1 LGIAIR
7 RKESARLTWN
17 TKPHHLIDTKGT
29 EIQISEIVFSNPTAH
44 QPSTTQTFFKSNSNI
59 NFQRNR
65 INRIICGNNLLAMQA
80 LIASGYEGKISLI
93 YADPPFWTNENYY
106 AKFEVGD
113 TESSKVLS
121 IIQRL
126 AYSDNW
132 KEGIDSFLDMLYPR
146 LQLMKRLLT
155 NDGSIFLHLDYH
167 ISHYT
172 KLIMDEIFGIGN
184 FRNEIIVKRGRK
196 KGLIYQFDKIDR
208 MHTSNDTILWYTKCP
223 ASKFKQPLSETEK
236 VEAKWMGFWSNIER
250 PTMRY
255 EIFGITPSRGQ
266 WKWKRERALR
276 AIENYRK
283 FEDEFNIHISS
294 HKSQV
299 TKDELEIMKN
309 KSLLEYWRSNCQTL
323 EFIRKREGVKYP
335 EYWVEP
341 REHKIVDNLWID
353 IQGYN
358 YSSNYP
364 TEKHAELLERIIT
377 NFSDQGDL
385 IADFFAG
392 SGTTLAVAEKK
403 GRQWIGCDYSKVAI
417 QIIRNRLVQNRSK
430 PFLIEN
436 IGNYQRQS
444 IYLTGSRIY
453 DVQSIIL
460 KLYGAVP
467 RKDFPDIGIRMDRLF
482 DELVY
487 ISHPDIPVT
496 AKKVEE
502 LETLAE
508 HLDGRGYQRLIILGW
523 SYEYNYDHRLEVRKR
538 TSDREWHSE
547 IINKAIP
554 PEIYEYLNKTEGIDY
569 LYSLNG
575 KIRFYDKP
583 YLRLLEPEIQ
593 QIDGKYIVT
602 AGIDKY
608 IVFDFPLKSQQQ
620 KRVQEILVD
629 KPLSLIDYWAI
640 DWNYDGTIFKSSWQA
655 MRRVGRRVQSVP
667 KYTSM
672 EFEAAIL
679 RTIAI
684 KVVDIFGNETTGTVN
699 MDLTKISTNTNT
711 TTTSIDIHSIKHV

>member
-17 TKPHHLIDTKGT
+17 TKPHHLINIRRT
-29 EIQISEIVFSNPTAH
+29 EIQTSEIVFSNPTVH
-44 QPSTTQTFFKSNSNI
+44 QPSTTRTFFNSNSNI
-59 NFQRNR
+59 KFQRDR
-65 INRIICGNNLLAMQA
+65 INRIICGNNLLTMQA

-113 TESSKVLS
+113 TESSRVLS

-126 AYSDNW
+126 AYSDSW

-223 ASKFKQPLSETEK
+223 SSKFKQPLSETEK
-236 VEAKWMGFWSNIER
+236 VQAKWMGFWSNVER

-255 EIFGITPSRGQ
+255 EIFGVTPNRGQ

-283 FEDEFNIHISS
+283 FEDEFDIHISS
-294 HKSQV
+294 HKSQI
-299 TKDELEIMKN
+299 TKDELENIKN
-309 KSLLEYWRSNCQTL
+309 KSLLEYWRSNGQTL

-341 REHKIVDNLWID
+341 REHKIVDNLWTD

-392 SGTTLAVAEKK
+392 SGTTLVVAEKK
-403 GRQWIGCDYSKVAI
+403 GRQWIGCDFSKVAI
-417 QIIRNRLVQNRSK
+417 QIIRNRLVQNSSK

-453 DVQSIIL
+453 DIQPIIL
-460 KLYGAVP
+460 KLYGAIP
-467 RKDFPDIGIRMDRLF
+467 RKDFPNMGIRSEGLL

-487 ISHPDIPVT
+487 ISYPDIPVT

-508 HLDGRGYQRLIILGW
+508 HLDGRGYQRLVILGW
-523 SYEYNYDHRLEVRKR
+523 SYEYNYDHMLEARKR
-538 TSDREWHSE
+538 TSNREWHSK
-547 IINKAIP
+547 IVNKAIP
-554 PEIYEYLNKTEGIDY
+554 PEIYEYLNEAKGMDY

-583 YLRLLEPEIQ
+583 YLHLMEPEIQ
-593 QIDGKYIVT
+593 QIDGKYRVT
-602 AGIDKY
+602 AGIDRY
-608 IVFDFPLKSQQQ
+608 IVFDFPVECEQQQ
-620 KRVQEILVD
+620 KRVQEILAD

-655 MRRVGRRVQSVP
+655 MRRVGRKIQSVP

-672 EFEAAIL
+672 EFEGAIL
-679 RTIAI
+679 CTIAI
-684 KVVDIFGNETTGTVN
+684 KVVDIFGNETMGTVN
-699 MDLTKISTNTNT
+699 MDLTKISTNTT
-711 TTTSIDIHSIKHV
+711 TNKHWHTFN

>member
-7 RKESARLTWN
+7 KKESARLTWN
-17 TKPHHLIDTKGT
+17 TKPHHLINIKGT
-29 EIQISEIVFSNPTAH
+29 EIQTSEIVFSNPTVR
-44 QPSTTQTFFKSNSNI
+44 QPSTTQTFFNSNSNI
-59 NFQRNR
+59 KFQRDR
-65 INRIICGNNLLAMQA
+65 ISRIICGNNILTMQA

-126 AYSDNW
+126 AYSDSW

-208 MHTSNDTILWYTKCP
+208 MHTSNDTILWYTKSP
-223 ASKFKQPLSETEK
+223 SSKFKQPLSETEK

-255 EIFGITPSRGQ
+255 EIFGVTPNRGQ

-294 HKSQV
+294 YNSQV

-309 KSLLEYWRSNCQTL
+309 KSLLEYWRLNSQTL

-341 REHKIVDNLWID
+341 REHKIVDNLWTD

-392 SGTTLAVAEKK
+392 SGTTLVVAEKN
-403 GRQWIGCDYSKVAI
+403 GRQWIGCDFSKVAI
-417 QIIRNRLVQNRSK
+417 QIIRNRLVQNSSK

-453 DVQSIIL
+453 DIQPIIL
-460 KLYGAVP
+460 KLYGAIP
-467 RKDFPDIGIRMDRLF
+467 RKDFPNIGIRRDGLL

-487 ISHPDIPVT
+487 ISYPDIPVT

-508 HLDGRGYQRLIILGW
+508 HLDGRGYQRLVILGW
-523 SYEYNYDHRLEVRKR
+523 SYECNYDHMLEARKR
-538 TSDREWHSE
+538 TSNREWHSK
-547 IINKAIP
+547 IVNKAIP
-554 PEIYEYLNKTEGIDY
+554 PEIYEYLNKAKGIDY

-583 YLRLLEPEIQ
+583 YLRLMEPQIQ
-593 QIDGKYIVT
+593 QIDRKYRVT
-602 AGIDKY
+602 VGIDKY
-608 IVFDFPLKSQQQ
+608 IVFDFSLECEQQQ
-620 KRVQEILVD
+620 KRVQEILAD

-640 DWNYDGTIFKSSWQA
+640 DWNYDGTIFKSYWQA
-655 MRRVGRRVQSVP
+655 MRRVGRRIQSVP
-667 KYTSM
+667 KYTSR
-672 EFEAAIL
+672 EFEGAIL
-679 RTIAI
+679 CTIAI
-684 KVVDIFGNETTGTVN
+684 KVVDIFGNETMGTVN
-699 MDLTKISTNTNT
+699 MDLTKISTNTT
-711 TTTSIDIHSIKHV
+711 TNKHWHTFS